1 MKIHKQYKKLLEENV
16 ALKRQMSFVGRCS
29 GGGGG
34 NNSGSGVSTVLKALN
49 L

>member
-16 ALKRQMSFVGRCS
+16 ALKRQMSFVGRCGS
-29 GGGGG
+29 GGGG
-34 NNSGSGVSTVLKALN
+34 NNSGVSTVLKALN